1 MKNSKTHIM
10 VLSLFLCAIQALSC
24 ATPRARLKM
33 DIGFRYNLESEG
45 LRGRVRESKKI
56 SQGWVYHN
64 SFDIHGNIIRQ
75 HEYDS
80 RKKDGTVTE
89 HKNEYDGAGRLK
101 RRAVY
106 TKGILE
112 DLYEYNRYGDITL
125 REYSFDSGK
134 TRIRLFYREGP
145 PPLTRVTVEEQSLD
159 DTGRVESVKK
169 TVEHYDR
176 GHCVKKDHYY
186 PDGNIR
192 ESEPV
197 VTGIDIKGNATA
209 RQNGS
214 GMESFEYDELGR
226 LVSSRRTEH
235 AGVYGHNE
243 KFSYGPKGFISG
255 KLVEETGPYGRM
267 IRRYSYNTEGLLLD
281 VRTNSAVT
289 ERYSHDAAGNVIEKK
304 FIDDGR
310 EISAKYEYEYWQ

>member
-1 MKNSKTHIM
+1 MLRYLKSEVCPLKNSKALIM
-10 VLSLFLCAIQALSC
+10 LLSLFLCAIQALSC

-45 LRGRVRESKKI
+45 LRGRVKECKELSR
-56 SQGWVYHN
+56 GWVHHI
-64 SFDIHGNIIRQ
+64 SFDVHGNIIRQ

-106 TKGILE
+106 TNGMLD

-125 REYSFDSGK
+125 REYSNSPGK
-134 TRIRLFYREGP
+134 TRIKLIYREGP
-145 PPLTRVTVEEQSLD
+145 PPLTTVTVEEQSID
-159 DTGRVESVKK
+159 DTGMVENVKK

-176 GHCVKKDHYY
+176 GHCIKKDHYFS
-186 PDGNIR
+186 DGNIR

-197 VTGIDIKGNATA
+197 VTHIDIKGNPTA

-214 GMESFEYDELGR
+214 GMGIFEYDALGR

-235 AGVYGHNE
+235 AEVYGHNE
-243 KFSYGPKGFISG
+243 KFSYGPK
-255 KLVEETGPYGRM
+255 
-267 IRRYSYNTEGLLLD
+267 
-281 VRTNSAVT
+281 
-289 ERYSHDAAGNVIEKK
+289 
-304 FIDDGR
+304 
-310 EISAKYEYEYWQ
+310 